1 MAEVKKKET
10 RIMRVTMDADEFS
23 KFDKGKTHSDKGVR
37 SEGGKLSAL
46 PDIAPVSE
54 SDLPQKTVYRTR
66 YVERREPSLWQMVKR
81 DMAEAITDFVKDVI
95 TDPRKRTILVRKAK
109 QIWSDYVKPFFSSEE
124 EQPYRTKAE
133 QLLAE
138 NKQQTTVTYQVET
151 VNERHERIVVS
162 GEQAQQLIMAMQQ
175 EAKKLAAMIYVLSNI
190 SIKDDK
196 TDEERVL
203 EQAYIKQLV
212 SEEATS
218 TMRSLI
224 AHRQLL
230 EKRTAVCFEDWLN
243 GYIRNGDQIIPIPA
257 RIESTSTANE
267 TPLEGVSKDED

>member
-1 MAEVKKKET
+1 MAEGKKKET

-23 KFDKGKTHSDKGVR
+23 KFDSGETYSDKGVR
-37 SEGGKLSAL
+37 SKGGKLSAL

-54 SDLPQKTVYRTR
+54 SDLPKKTVYKTR

-81 DMAEAITDFVKDVI
+81 DMAEVITDFAIDAI
-95 TDPRKRTILVRKAK
+95 TDPRKRAIIVRKAK
-109 QIWSDYVKPFFSSEE
+109 QIWSDYIKPFFSSEE

-138 NKQQTTVTYQVET
+138 KKQQTSVAYQVET

-196 TDEERVL
+196 TDEERIL
-203 EQAYIKQLV
+203 EQAYIRQLV

-230 EKRTAVCFEDWLN
+230 GESTAICFEDWLN
-243 GYIRNGDQIIPIPA
+243 GFIRNGDQRIPIPV
-257 RIESTSTANE
+257 RIESGLSTTETTSKGIAE
-267 TPLEGVSKDED
+267 DEN